1 MKYVYYYFLTLG
13 AQIVLIVILNI
24 LIHYKR
30 ITFHTGR
37 WIATGVMTLSFIP
50 ASILVGWPF
59 AIGVTVLMS
68 IVTNYIYWG
77 TEQMEIELAKKRL
90 REEKAG

>member
-1 MKYVYYYFLTLG
+1 
-13 AQIVLIVILNI
+13 
-24 LIHYKR
+24 
-30 ITFHTGR
+30 
-37 WIATGVMTLSFIP
+37 MTLSVIP